1 MKVNPVKLKKI
12 IQKSSFNY
20 RLAGARILFA
30 NDKITCNMVSPN
42 NSYAV
47 LIDAPNDVMSGIR
60 RKNSVELNLDLN
72 NEPFS
77 RRVFNQ
83 FDSDECGTSLTK
95 QYLVISDGNFE
106 ASFDL
111 TSDLDSIALT
121 DNLPEFSV
129 TSETKIDIDEEFIAT
144 VLKLCKAAQES
155 KEIEINFVVSD
166 SKPSLG
172 IIKEGTALSSIGV
185 SGSVTGDTNKE
196 FTMPFSRVDI
206 KDAFNLIKSE
216 REKEYKIYF
225 VYDDSKNSGYAT
237 IISNDEAER
246 YILFSKRVNTES
258 ELIDI
263 RKEQFESKPELPET
277 WNYDESVTKVKSNFY
292 KWKNLTQE
300 IFKELWIAREVLSKS
315 KSEAAE
321 IMHGTLVP
329 WMTWTQY
336 CEDIGSSRQ
345 VVNRWL
351 KQAFYGHL
359 LQSEP
364 DSSIDVLF
372 RSARKVVGKSKKK
385 IVDAYNGRKAPDQIE
400 KIVQDIESGT
410 TDEAIVHVNNK
421 YTYREWF
428 KPLFDG
434 YICFAN
440 DPQGSC
446 FVYLGDKRDEFVSEF
461 SKHGVVMAKVE

>member
-1 MKVNPVKLKKI
+1 MKINPLKLKKI

-60 RKNSVELNLDLN
+60 RKNGVELNLDLRN
-72 NEPFS
+72 QPFS
-77 RRVFNQ
+77 RKVFNQ
-83 FDSDECGTSLTK
+83 FDSDECGASLTN
-95 QYLVISDGNFE
+95 QYFVISDGNFE

-111 TSDLDSIALT
+111 TSDLNSITLT
-121 DNLPEFSV
+121 DNLPEFNI
-129 TSETKIDIDEEFIAT
+129 TSETKINIDEEFIAT

-155 KEIEINFVVSD
+155 KEIEINFVVSNNG
-166 SKPSLG
+166 PSIG
-172 IIKEGTALSSIGV
+172 ITKEDTALSSIGV
-185 SGSVTGDTNKE
+185 SGLVTGDTNID
-196 FTMPFSRVDI
+196 FIMPFSRVDM
-206 KDAFNLIKSE
+206 KDAFNLIKSD
-216 REKEYKIYF
+216 RDKEYKIFF
-225 VYDDSKNSGYAT
+225 VYDDSKKSGYAS
-237 IISNDEAER
+237 IISNDETER
-246 YILFSKRVNTES
+246 YILFSKRVNNEG
-258 ELIDI
+258 ELINI
-263 RKEQFESKPELPET
+263 RKGQFENKPELPET
-277 WNYDESVTKVKSNFY
+277 WNYNESIEKVKTDIY
-292 KWKNLTQE
+292 KWKNLTKE
-300 IFKELWIAREVLSKS
+300 IFTELWIAREILSKS
-315 KSEAAE
+315 KSEAAK

-364 DSSIDVLF
+364 DSSLDVLF
-372 RSARKVVGKSKKK
+372 RSARKVVGRSQKKL
-385 IVDAYNGRKAPDQIE
+385 IDAYNGRKAPEQI
-400 KIVQDIESGT
+400 KRLMQDIEDGE
-410 TDEAIVHVNNK
+410 TDEAIIHVNNK

-428 KPLFDG
+428 QPLFDG

-446 FVYLGDKRDEFVSEF
+446 IVYLGDNRNEFVSEF